1 MVLFQLIA
9 IGAAYAGII
18 VGYILGYISGRMY

>member
-1 MVLFQLIA
+1 MVLQLIA
-9 IGAAYAGII
+9 IGATMAGII